1 MEVARADG
9 LDELTIMHARILGY
23 LYWNREKDVF
33 QKDIEG
39 FFNITRSSVAGI
51 VKLMEQKGYILR
63 QSVQGDARLKKLTL
77 TPLGAQACERSMAVF
92 QQVENLAVRGLTP
105 EQQRTF
111 FSLCDTIQTNL
122 IPQKECAHAKNH
134 SVPSQGI

>member
-23 LYWNREKDVF
+23 LYWHPDRDVF

-39 FFNITRSSVAGI
+39 TFNITRSSVAGI

-63 QSVQGDARLKKLTL
+63 QSVEGDARLKKLSL

-105 EQQRTF
+105 EEQKTF
-111 FSLCDTIQTNL
+111 FSLCDAIQTNL
-122 IPQKECAHAKNH
+122 IPNKECAHAKNH